1 MQNIKNFLF
10 FSLAFTTGLAVYTL
24 LVILIY
30 RIFYKE
36 SSSEND
42 LNQDSTA
49 TEDLS
54 DLEKLDELEDF
65 EEEEEKEEKEEKE
78 ENENN
83 NV

>member
-10 FSLAFTTGLAVYTL
+10 FSLAFTTGLAIYTL

-42 LNQDSTA
+42 LNQESTS

-54 DLEKLDELEDF
+54 ELDQLDELEDF
-65 EEEEEKEEKEEKE
+65 EEEKEEKE
-78 ENENN
+78 NN